1 MRRFLLTI
9 AVSAAILMA
18 GALVT
23 DRVGFNPFKGM
34 GPQIDFVRLV

>member
-9 AVSAAILMA
+9 AVSAAILVA

-23 DRVGFNPFKGM
+23 DRVDLNPFKNPN
-34 GPQIDFVRLV
+34 PQIDFVRLV